1 MIPEYLAICFSL
13 ALITYTF
20 HSLLEIY
27 FMVREYRET
36 KQPGQPVQ
44 PGGFYQ

>member
-1 MIPEYLAICFSL
+1 MIPGYLAICFSL
-13 ALITYTF
+13 ALMTYTF

-36 KQPGQPVQ
+36 KQPAQQVQ
-44 PGGFYQ
+44 SGGFYQ